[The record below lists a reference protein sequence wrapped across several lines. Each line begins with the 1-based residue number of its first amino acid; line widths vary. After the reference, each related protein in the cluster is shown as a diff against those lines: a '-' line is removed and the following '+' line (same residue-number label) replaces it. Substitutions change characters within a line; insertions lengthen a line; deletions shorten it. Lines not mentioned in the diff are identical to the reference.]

1 MSSST
6 ADEVRSMLLVV
17 VNGRLKDLHGKPLSE
32 LPDDYDLLRSG
43 LIESLYLI
51 ELMSDVSEYFGQE
64 IDFSE
69 LDPEKMTVVRPLCTF
84 IAEQLDRSRRQK

>member
-1 MSSST
+1 
-6 ADEVRSMLLVV
+6 MLLTV
-17 VNGRLKDLHGKPLSE
+17 VNRRLNDLHREPMSE

-64 IDFSE
+64 IDFAE
-69 LDPEKMTVVRPLCTF
+69 LDPEKMTIVKPLCTF
-84 IAEQLDRSRRQK
+84 IAEQLDRSRRHE